1 MDNQAVAARFIELYG
16 NQHDV
21 EGVDELFTE
30 QSIIHHDTIP
40 TPLNV
45 ESYKQVG
52 YAFLQGFPDLKVE
65 IQDQFSTGDKVVTR
79 VIWSGTHTGDFQGIS
94 PTNQSFRADGIV
106 IDHVT
111 EGKIVER
118 WSIGDQLGMMMQ
130 LGLLPTPQQ

>member
-1 MDNQAVAARFIELYG
+1 MDNQAVAARFFELYG